1 MKKIRLLFCIALLS
15 VFFSA
20 KLLAQSYKSESLYTY
35 NYILPENYLPTDYYS
50 YGVKIHL
57 PETPVSI
64 IVDGEKK
71 ASGSLLSYNAFFQ
84 EKNLI
89 RMLVGTDDE
98 NNIQRDNVP
107 TFLELGYSSRDVE
120 SVDHFIIDVTLKN
133 LAYASEISES
143 RGVETPFS
151 YEIFYKYDIVYKLI
165 NSVSKEVIRE
175 KTFNVKEKML
185 GSGSFEGYKS
195 SFKTKPEAVSYLTVN
210 SDKNL
215 IYNEMVG
222 NIEKNMRT
230 RLAWWLDV
238 NYYQDTFFFYKI
250 SKEDKN
256 PFFLKLNQ
264 DYEIL
269 EKWSKGKG
277 EPIIDEALIAEYASF
292 VEENKLNSKDN
303 SSYFPDKK
311 RLKNYHDYLAEKKV
325 LTDFIVKMDHYAKQF
340 DSNDKG
346 QKAAMWACYMN
357 ISTSFMILNKYKS
370 SLDYIQKARALDYQE
385 KKVKYA
391 EDEVIKKQ
399 KAANIFLDSN
409 GEVKK
414 DVNSKYFKYLSL

>member
-1 MKKIRLLFCIALLS
+1 MKKNKLFFCIALLS
-15 VFFSA
+15 VFNA
-20 KLLAQSYKSESLYTY
+20 KLVAQSYKSESLYTY
-35 NYILPENYLPTDYYS
+35 NYILPENYLPIDYYT
-50 YGVKIHL
+50 YGIKIHL
-57 PETPVSI
+57 PEDPVSI

-71 ASGSLLSYNAFFQ
+71 RSGSLLSYNEFFR

-89 RMLVGTDDE
+89 TMLVGTSDE
-98 NNIQRDNVP
+98 STLQRDNVP
-107 TFLELGYSSRDVE
+107 TFLELGYTSRDVE
-120 SVDHFIIDVTLKN
+120 SVGHFIIDVTLKN
-133 LAYASEISES
+133 LAYVSDIKES

-151 YEIFYKYDIVYKLI
+151 YEIFYKYDVVYKLL
-165 NSVSKEVIRE
+165 NSVSKEVIME

-185 GSGSFEGYKS
+185 GSGSFEGYKA
-195 SFKTKPEAVSYLTVN
+195 SFKTKPEAVSYLTDN

-222 NIEKNMRT
+222 NIEKNMRI

-256 PFFLKLNQ
+256 PYFLKLNQ

-277 EPIIDEALIAEYASF
+277 EPILDEALITEYASF
-292 VEENKLNSKDN
+292 IEKNKLNSKDN
-303 SSYFPDKK
+303 SIYFQDKK

-340 DSNDKG
+340 DPNDKG

-357 ISTSFMILNKYKS
+357 ISTAFLILNKYES
-370 SLDYIQKARALDYQE
+370 SLEYIQKARALDYQE

-391 EDEVIKKQ
+391 EDEVSKKQ
-399 KAANIFLDSN
+399 KAASVFLDSN

-414 DVNSKYFKYLSL
+414 DVNSKYLKYLSL